1 MPYINNSDNLGYVD
15 LYAIDT
21 VGPGPLKIGVSSPTY
36 GRFEYPGIEI
46 DAVDSVLG
54 GGTFLFVQF
63 AGTVTAGTVCELT
76 ITSVN
81 SGARMDV
88 SAQAWAGTA
97 NSAKPL
103 AVATAAASSGQWG
116 WVQIQGIAVCN
127 VSGTVAAG
135 DKQSWQAS
143 GVISSTIVASKC
155 VLNALAVS
163 ANGATYGSGSGAVTL
178 ASGQALV
185 YLNRPFAQG
194 PIT

>member
-1 MPYINNSDNLGYVD
+1 MAYINNSDNIGFVD

-21 VGPGPLKIGVSSPTY
+21 VGPGKLDLTSSTKTY

-46 DAVDSVLG
+46 DAVDPVLG
-54 GGTFLFVQF
+54 GATFLFVQF
-63 AGTVTAGTVCELT
+63 AGTVTAGAVCELT

-103 AVATAAASSGQWG
+103 GVAVAAASAGQWG

-143 GVISSTIVASKC
+143 GVISSTVVASKC

-178 ASGQALV
+178 PSSQALV
-185 YLNRPFAQG
+185 YLNRPLAQG